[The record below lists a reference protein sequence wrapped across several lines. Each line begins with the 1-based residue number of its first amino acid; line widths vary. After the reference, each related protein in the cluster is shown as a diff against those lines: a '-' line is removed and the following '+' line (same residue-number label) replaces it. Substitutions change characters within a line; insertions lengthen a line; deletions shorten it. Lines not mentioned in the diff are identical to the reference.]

1 MWTGKIKSIFEN
13 FLVTDAQVATSFAI
27 GTVHTVT
34 LRVIDLLLI
43 ASIHKEGM
51 SPH

>member
-1 MWTGKIKSIFEN
+1 MVWQVWTEKIKSIFEN

-34 LRVIDLLLI
+34 LRVIDLLLT
-43 ASIHKEGM
+43 ASIHK
-51 SPH
+51 

>member
-1 MWTGKIKSIFEN
+1 MVWQVWTEKIKPIFEN

-34 LRVIDLLLI
+34 LRVIDLLLT
-43 ASIHKEGM
+43 ASIHT
-51 SPH
+51 